1 MDAQENSLLVIPWS
15 ESAEG
20 PLADARGDIKGAR
33 GDIKGARGDI
43 PFLSFRA
50 TYSCRFERS
59 EKSPHLVMPLYPVMP
74 SVARHLLLGH
84 GKRLELRTTKNR

>member
-20 PLADARGDIKGAR
+20 PLADARGDS
-33 GDIKGARGDI
+33 
-43 PFLSFRA
+43 L
-50 TYSCRFERS
+50 
-59 EKSPHLVMPLYPVMP
+59 HPVMP
-74 SVARHLLLGH
+74 SGARHLLLGN